1 MSNASSKGMVAGR
14 TVTATPG
21 LGERG
26 ELPASSR
33 SIAAAESS
41 LAESSPS
48 LPLPALLPVS
58 ALHGTGLH
66 IAAGEPAIIVA
77 GPSFA
82 PAAPSFAPAAPSFA
96 PAAPSFAP
104 AAPSPVESAAPPVT
118 ETTESPQAEQGAE
131 TLGQADADEARRTLE
146 RRIRAHLSRGTLS
159 LTLTDNRYTM
169 ISVRRE
175 NRDGRCF
182 KVRLH
187 HMFVEAGPGI
197 ARALARYITNNDRES
212 SRLLGEFIDANQSRV
227 RSRHRRVGAARM
239 VTRGKYHDLQ
249 EIYDDLN
256 RRYFGGT
263 IDARITWGQRGGRP
277 RRRNSIKMGSYSVEE
292 RLVRIHR
299 SLDRAFVPR
308 FFVEWIVYHE
318 MLHQV
323 HEIKVV
329 NGRRQFHTREF
340 LRDEARFEHY
350 VAARR
355 WERIHLDAL
364 LTC

>member
-14 TVTATPG
+14 TVTATPVH
-21 LGERG
+21 GERSELPPFPVSIATAG
-26 ELPASSR
+26 ASFTETQLLPASAR
-33 SIAAAESS
+33 MPEAAPEAR
-41 LAESSPS
+41 ADA
-48 LPLPALLPVS
+48 LPALADV
-58 ALHGTGLH
+58 
-66 IAAGEPAIIVA
+66 
-77 GPSFA
+77 A
-82 PAAPSFAPAAPSFA
+82 PAAHDCGADAVPAAA
-96 PAAPSFAP
+96 PDAA
-104 AAPSPVESAAPPVT
+104 
-118 ETTESPQAEQGAE
+118 
-131 TLGQADADEARRTLE
+131 ADRDREEARRTLE
-146 RRIRAHLSRGTLS
+146 RRIRAHLNRGTLS

-187 HMFVEAGPGI
+187 SMFVDANPAI
-197 ARALARYITNNDRES
+197 TRALARYIVHNDRES
-212 SRLLGEFIDANQSRV
+212 SRLLGEYIDANQHRV
-227 RSRHRRVGAARM
+227 RSRGRRAGTTRLI
-239 VTRGKYHDLQ
+239 TRGRYHDLQ
-249 EIYDDLN
+249 EIFDDLN

-263 IDARITWGQRGGRP
+263 IDARITWGQRAGRP
-277 RRRNSIKMGSYSVEE
+277 RRRNSIKMGSYSVED

-329 NGRRQFHTREF
+329 NGRRLFHSREF

-350 VAARR
+350 AEARR

>member
-1 MSNASSKGMVAGR
+1 MSNASSKGTVAGR
-14 TVTATPG
+14 TVTATPAF
-21 LGERG
+21 GERS
-26 ELPASSR
+26 ELPPLPVPV
-33 SIAAAESS
+33 AAAEASF
-41 LAESSPS
+41 AERNR
-48 LPLPALLPVS
+48 LLPVPVAMN
-58 ALHGTGLH
+58 AL
-66 IAAGEPAIIVA
+66 
-77 GPSFA
+77 A
-82 PAAPSFAPAAPSFA
+82 PAALPAPTPALTALTAEPTPELMTELMAEPAPVATADVSPAPAPAPG
-96 PAAPSFAP
+96 
-104 AAPSPVESAAPPVT
+104 EG
-118 ETTESPQAEQGAE
+118 EQE
-131 TLGQADADEARRTLE
+131 EARRTLE

-175 NRDGRCF
+175 TRDGRF
-182 KVRLH
+182 QVRLH
-187 HMFVEAGPGI
+187 SMFVDANPMI
-197 ARALARYITNNDRES
+197 TRALARYIVHNDRES
-212 SRLLGEFIDANQSRV
+212 SRLLGEYIDANQHRV
-227 RSRHRRVGAARM
+227 RSRSRRTETAIRC

-249 EIYDDLN
+249 EIFDDLN
-256 RRYFGGT
+256 QRYFGDT
-263 IDARITWGQRGGRP
+263 IDARITWGQRGGKP
-277 RRRNSIKMGSYSVEE
+277 RRRNSIKMGSYSVED
-292 RLVRIHR
+292 RLIRIHR

-340 LRDEARFEHY
+340 LHDEARFEHY

>member
-14 TVTATPG
+14 TVTATPA
-21 LGERG
+21 LGERS
-26 ELPASSR
+26 ELPPFPV
-33 SIAAAESS
+33 SIATAEAPFAESR
-41 LAESSPS
+41 
-48 LPLPALLPVS
+48 LLPVPAPAFTPES
-58 ALHGTGLH
+58 APEGLSN
-66 IAAGEPAIIVA
+66 ALLDVAPSDESFDMEPEAGEETMADTPA
-77 GPSFA
+77 
-82 PAAPSFAPAAPSFA
+82 
-96 PAAPSFAP
+96 
-104 AAPSPVESAAPPVT
+104 ERD
-118 ETTESPQAEQGAE
+118 
-131 TLGQADADEARRTLE
+131 LDEARRTLE

-187 HMFVEAGPGI
+187 SMFVDANPVI
-197 ARALARYITNNDRES
+197 TRALARYIVHNDRES
-212 SRLLGEFIDANQSRV
+212 SRLLGEYIDANQHRV
-227 RSRHRRVGAARM
+227 RSRSRRAGATRL
-239 VTRGKYHDLQ
+239 VTRGRYHDLQ
-249 EIYDDLN
+249 EIFDDLN

-263 IDARITWGQRGGRP
+263 INARITWGQRGGRP
-277 RRRNSIKMGSYSVEE
+277 RRRNSIKMGSYSVED

-329 NGRRQFHTREF
+329 NGRRLFHSREF

-350 VAARR
+350 VEARR

>member
-26 ELPASSR
+26 ELPAARSS
-33 SIAAAESS
+33 AAAEAS
-41 LAESSPS
+41 LVESSSP
-48 LPLPALLPVS
+48 LLLPALLPVT
-58 ALHGTGLH
+58 ALHGTGLP
-66 IAAGEPAIIVA
+66 IPAGEPGTIA
-77 GPSFA
+77 GPGFAAPVAPPSIA
-82 PAAPSFAPAAPSFA
+82 PAGPAEPAGEGPASPASAPGTS
-96 PAAPSFAP
+96 
-104 AAPSPVESAAPPVT
+104 PSPGEPAV
-118 ETTESPQAEQGAE
+118 
-131 TLGQADADEARRTLE
+131 LDEARRTLE

-159 LTLTDNRYTM
+159 VTLTDNRYTM
-169 ISVRRE
+169 IAVRRE
-175 NRDGRCF
+175 NRDGRSF

-187 HMFVEAGPGI
+187 HMFLEANPAI
-197 ARALARYITNNDRES
+197 TRALARYIANNDRDS
-212 SRLLGEFIDANQSRV
+212 SRLLGEYIDANQHRV
-227 RSRHRRVGAARM
+227 KSRSRRVAAARM

-249 EIYDDLN
+249 EIFDDLN

>member
-21 LGERG
+21 LAERS
-26 ELPASSR
+26 EMPASSL
-33 SIAAAESS
+33 SIATAEAA

-48 LPLPALLPVS
+48 LPLPALLPVT

-66 IAAGEPAIIVA
+66 IPASEPATTTA
-77 GPSFA
+77 A
-82 PAAPSFAPAAPSFA
+82 PALHPTAPAEPDA
-96 PAAPSFAP
+96 
-104 AAPSPVESAAPPVT
+104 SPDIDTNTGLEMDDDVDIDIDIDEDTDEAGDTAD
-118 ETTESPQAEQGAE
+118 A
-131 TLGQADADEARRTLE
+131 LGQVDADEARRTLE

-187 HMFVEAGPGI
+187 HMFVEANPAI
-197 ARALARYITNNDRES
+197 TRALARYITNNDRES
-212 SRLLGEFIDANQSRV
+212 SRLLGEFIDANQHRV
-227 RSRHRRVGAARM
+227 RSRHRRATTTRL

-249 EIYDDLN
+249 EIFDDLN
-256 RRYFGGT
+256 RRYFGNT

-329 NGRRQFHTREF
+329 NGRRQFHSREF

-350 VAARR
+350 AAARR

>member
-21 LGERG
+21 LGELV
-26 ELPASSR
+26 ELPAVSR
-33 SIAAAESS
+33 SSAAAEAS

-48 LPLPALLPVS
+48 LPLPALLPVT
-58 ALHGTGLH
+58 ALHGTGLPVP
-66 IAAGEPAIIVA
+66 AEPAAASPAPAFAPPVA
-77 GPSFA
+77 LA
-82 PAAPSFAPAAPSFA
+82 PAAPAAPAGEAQAEPDHA
-96 PAAPSFAP
+96 PASGTDDAARAPRAAGP
-104 AAPSPVESAAPPVT
+104 ADLE
-118 ETTESPQAEQGAE
+118 
-131 TLGQADADEARRTLE
+131 EARRSLE
-146 RRIRAHLSRGTLS
+146 RRIRAHLSRGTLAV
-159 LTLTDNRYTM
+159 TLTDNRYTM
-169 ISVRRE
+169 IAVRRE
-175 NRDGRCF
+175 NRDGRAF

-187 HMFVEAGPGI
+187 HMFLDANPAI
-197 ARALARYITNNDRES
+197 TRALARYIVNNDRES
-212 SRLLGEFIDANQSRV
+212 SRLLGEFIDANQHRVKSRG
-227 RSRHRRVGAARM
+227 RRAGETRL

-249 EIYDDLN
+249 DIFDDLN

-329 NGRRQFHTREF
+329 NGRRQFHSREF

-350 VAARR
+350 IAARR
-355 WERIHLDAL
+355 WERVHLDAL

>member
-14 TVTATPG
+14 TVTATPA
-21 LGERG
+21 LGERS
-26 ELPASSR
+26 ELPPFPV
-33 SIAAAESS
+33 SIATVDASFADSRRLPVPGFRPEAGSDA
-41 LAESSPS
+41 LAET
-48 LPLPALLPVS
+48 LPEARPEPLVDEMLGAAQPDACCDVEPAP
-58 ALHGTGLH
+58 
-66 IAAGEPAIIVA
+66 GEPAT
-77 GPSFA
+77 GE
-82 PAAPSFAPAAPSFA
+82 AA
-96 PAAPSFAP
+96 
-104 AAPSPVESAAPPVT
+104 ERDL
-118 ETTESPQAEQGAE
+118 E
-131 TLGQADADEARRTLE
+131 EARRTLE
-146 RRIRAHLSRGTLS
+146 RRIRAHLNRGTLS

-187 HMFVEAGPGI
+187 SMFVDANPVI
-197 ARALARYITNNDRES
+197 TRALARYIVHNDRES
-212 SRLLGEFIDANQSRV
+212 SRLLGEFIDANQHRV
-227 RSRHRRVGAARM
+227 RSRGRRAGTTRL
-239 VTRGKYHDLQ
+239 VTRGRYHDLQ
-249 EIYDDLN
+249 EIFDDLN

-277 RRRNSIKMGSYSVEE
+277 RRRNSIKMGSYSVED

-329 NGRRQFHTREF
+329 NGRRMFHSREF

-350 VAARR
+350 VEARR

>member
-33 SIAAAESS
+33 SIAAAES

-48 LPLPALLPVS
+48 LPLPALLPVT

-66 IAAGEPAIIVA
+66 IPAGEPATIA
-77 GPSFA
+77 TM
-82 PAAPSFAPAAPSFA
+82 PAL
-96 PAAPSFAP
+96 AP
-104 AAPSPVESAAPPVT
+104 AAPSPARSAEPPVP
-118 ETTESPQAEQGAE
+118 ETTESPQPEQSAE
-131 TLGQADADEARRTLE
+131 TLGQVDTDEARRTLE

-187 HMFVEAGPGI
+187 RMFVEANPAI

-212 SRLLGEFIDANQSRV
+212 SRLLGEFIDANQHRV
-227 RSRHRRVGAARM
+227 RSRHRRVGETRM